1 MRNRAI
7 QGVAAAAL
15 ICLLPAAVQAL
26 EPYSQSFEG
35 LSQSSPTALSA
46 DGWLVYGNVFT
57 PGGTYLY
64 GYGPFPAPNTGL
76 AFCQVV
82 IGEGGTGQ
90 GEQQLVVF
98 SDYNNADHANGYLIE
113 SNVYQEQP
121 VGPGHVGQI
130 WRFSFEAKRGNIE
143 AGSTA
148 LAFIKTLDPNNG
160 YATTNFITVD
170 MTDIPT
176 TWGGYSL
183 AIGIDASL
191 TNQLLQIG
199 FACTA
204 TNYEGAGIFYDNL
217 DLRADGQVD
226 VPAGPVLA
234 GATLHQNAPNPFNPT
249 TRIAFSLDQP
259 GEVEVV
265 VHDLA
270 GRRVIT
276 LHDGALG
283 AGDHHLTWNGTSS
296 SGQPVPSGQ
305 YRYTLRTASGQ
316 VSRSM
321 VLVK

>member
-1 MRNRAI
+1 V
-7 QGVAAAAL
+7 GVTVAAL
-15 ICLLPAAVQAL
+15 MSLLPAAGLAL
-26 EPYSQSFEG
+26 TPYSQNFEG
-35 LSQSSPTALSA
+35 LSQPSATALSG

-82 IGEGGTGQ
+82 IGQGGTGQ

-98 SDYNNADHANGYLIE
+98 SDYNNTDHANGNLIE
-113 SNVYQEQP
+113 SNVYREQL

-170 MTDIPT
+170 MTDIPD

-204 TNYEGAGIFYDNL
+204 THYEGAGIFYDNL
-217 DLRADGQVD
+217 DFGIHGAVD
-226 VPAGPVLA
+226 VPDGATLA

-249 TRIAFSLDQP
+249 TRIAFTLDQP
-259 GEVEVV
+259 GEVEITVY
-265 VHDLA
+265 DLA
-270 GRRVIT
+270 GRQVVT
-276 LHDGALG
+276 LYQGALG
-283 AGDHHLTWNGTSS
+283 AGDHHLTWDGKAAD
-296 SGQPVPSGQ
+296 GRPAPSGQ
-305 YRYTLRTASGQ
+305 YRYSLRTASGQ
-316 VSRSM
+316 ASRNM